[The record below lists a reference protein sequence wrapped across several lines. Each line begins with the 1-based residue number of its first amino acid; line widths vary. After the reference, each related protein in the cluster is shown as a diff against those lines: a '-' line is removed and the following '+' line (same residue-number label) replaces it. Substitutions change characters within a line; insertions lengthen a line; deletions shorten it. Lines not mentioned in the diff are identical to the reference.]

1 MERSCLF
8 VPGDRPE
15 RFDKAA
21 QSGAHAVVIDL
32 EDAVKPEAK
41 DKARAALADW
51 LGRGPDAAA
60 GIWVRINGIGTEW
73 HDADLAV
80 LADAG
85 VGAVMLPKAEQEAS
99 LAAFM
104 AALPRALPTIALIE
118 TALGLSNV
126 ESIATMPGVARLG
139 FGSVDFQLDCGIEDE
154 DEGLLYAR
162 SKIVLA
168 SALARLPAPLDGVS
182 VALDDEDGLKR
193 DTARARGLGFGG
205 KMCIHPRQVEVVN
218 QGFAPTAQEL
228 DWARQVVE
236 AEGVR
241 GAKGAVRLNGRM
253 IDAPVIERARRMLEA
268 HR

>member
-8 VPGDRPE
+8 VPGDRLD
-15 RFDKAA
+15 RFDKAT

-32 EDAVKPEAK
+32 EDAVQPEAK
-41 DKARAALADW
+41 DKARATLAGW

-80 LADAG
+80 LADPR
-85 VGAVMLPKAEQEAS
+85 VDVVMLPKAEEEAS
-99 LAAFM
+99 LAAFL

-118 TALGLSNV
+118 TALGLRNV
-126 ESIATMPGVARLG
+126 ESIASMPGVARLG
-139 FGSVDFQLDCGIEDE
+139 FGSVDFQLDTGIENE

-162 SKIVLA
+162 SEIVIA

-182 VALDDEDGLKR
+182 VALDDEAGLKR
-193 DTARARGLGFGG
+193 DTARARGMGFGG
-205 KMCIHPRQVEVVN
+205 KMCIHPRQVEAVN

-228 DWARQVVE
+228 DWARRVVK
-236 AEGVR
+236 AA
-241 GAKGAVRLNGRM
+241 GAGGALGAVRLDGRM
-253 IDAPVIERARRMLEA
+253 IDAPVVARARRMLEA
-268 HR
+268 NP